1 MLLGAH
7 VSTSG
12 GLVNAHAR
20 GVEIGAKA
28 IQVFNQ
34 SPRMWR
40 PTRWKD
46 DDIASFRELMKDRT
60 DQVRGGPRRI
70 PAQPGVEGSGDPG

>member
-1 MLLGAH
+1 MLIGAH

-12 GLVNAHAR
+12 GLSKAWER
-20 GVEIGAKA
+20 GVEFGCDA

-40 PTRWKD
+40 PTKYKD
-46 DDIASFRELMKDRT
+46 EDIEEFREKMAD
-60 DQVRGGPRRI
+60 GPI
-70 PAQPGVEGSGDPG
+70 KSVVIHAV